1 MKHFSRKHS
10 PQILYLLFKLSVL
23 NLILNYLKFYLI
35 LTRLFFIANTAACV
49 LSDTFIFLNIFET

>member
-10 PQILYLLFKLSVL
+10 HQILYLLFKLSVL
-23 NLILNYLKFYLI
+23 NLICLKFHLI

-49 LSDTFIFLNIFET
+49 LSDTFIFLNILET